1 MEEEELPGAMGT
13 SASLALRLGQIIFS
27 SASLLFMSF
36 HVEFYSYTSYCYL
49 VSVMGLVI
57 PWSMALALLDAY
69 SIFLKSLPRRPRI
82 MLIVIIGDWVLSFL
96 SLAGACSTASVTE
109 LLIEAGEAYCPFKL
123 CRRYQLSAATAFFSW
138 FLSFGSSLFNLWLLP
153 SLYPSPP
160 YI

>member
-1 MEEEELPGAMGT
+1 MRFLQLLGFSHGFGDSMEYGTGTTRCLFNLPKIFTPSTKNYVDSHYRRLGNVTFLFCSYFLDILFHYLMEEM
-13 SASLALRLGQIIFS
+13 
-27 SASLLFMSF
+27 
-36 HVEFYSYTSYCYL
+36 
-49 VSVMGLVI
+49 
-57 PWSMALALLDAY
+57 D
-69 SIFLKSLPRRPRI
+69 SIQ
-82 MLIVIIGDWVLSFL
+82 VLSFL